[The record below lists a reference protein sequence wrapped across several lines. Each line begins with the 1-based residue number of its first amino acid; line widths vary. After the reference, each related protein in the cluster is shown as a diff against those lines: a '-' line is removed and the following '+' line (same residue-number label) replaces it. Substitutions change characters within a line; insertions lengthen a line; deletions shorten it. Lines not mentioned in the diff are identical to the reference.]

1 MLSKSSKDHKP
12 DSEIFSNSDILWSI
26 NSRILNDSFLFLFF
40 IFSACLIAASFAFFQ
55 RSEDQPGPVAP
66 VTPDPSLALPG
77 IK

>member
-26 NSRILNDSFLFLFF
+26 NSRILNDSFLF
-40 IFSACLIAASFAFFQ
+40 CLAGLEA
-55 RSEDQPGPVAP
+55 PVGPVGP